1 MVNKRTLG
9 FQKEQL
15 AIEYLTAH
23 GVTILEKNF
32 YFRGGE
38 IDLIGIDK
46 EYLCFIE
53 VKYRT
58 SNQYG
63 FPEDAITFEKQ
74 KKIILGAKK
83 YLYQQRRF
91 LNTPCRFDI
100 VSIYNENIT
109 WIRNAFE
116 LYF

>member
-1 MVNKRTLG
+1 MVNKRTIG

-15 AIEYLTAH
+15 AIEYLISQ

-38 IDLIGIDK
+38 IDLIGKDK

-63 FPEDAITFEKQ
+63 LPEDAITWEKQ
-74 KKIILGAKK
+74 KKMMLGAKK
-83 YLYQQRRF
+83 YLYQQKLF
-91 LNTPCRFDI
+91 LDIPCRFDI
-100 VSIYNENIT
+100 VSIYRENIT

-116 LYF
+116 L

>member
-1 MVNKRTLG
+1 MANKRTIG

-15 AIEYLTAH
+15 AAEYLISQ

-38 IDLIGIDK
+38 IDLIGIDG

-63 FPEDAITFEKQ
+63 LPEDAITWNKQ
-74 KKIILGAKK
+74 KKMMFGAKQ
-83 YLYQQRRF
+83 YLYQQKRS
-91 LNTPCRFDI
+91 LEISCRFDT
-100 VSIYNENIT
+100 VCIYGETIT
-109 WIRNAFE
+109 WIRNAFDF
-116 LYF
+116 L

>member
-1 MVNKRTLG
+1 MANKRTIG
-9 FQKEQL
+9 FEKEQL
-15 AIEYLTAH
+15 AIQYVTSQ
-23 GVTILEKNF
+23 GMTILEKNF

-38 IDLIGIDK
+38 IDLIGTEN

-58 SNQYG
+58 TNQYG
-63 FPEDAITFEKQ
+63 LPEDAITWEKQ
-74 KKIILGAKK
+74 KKMIFGAKQ
-83 YLYQQRRF
+83 YLYKQKLPF
-91 LNTPCRFDI
+91 DTPCRFDTI
-100 VSIYNENIT
+100 TIYREHIT